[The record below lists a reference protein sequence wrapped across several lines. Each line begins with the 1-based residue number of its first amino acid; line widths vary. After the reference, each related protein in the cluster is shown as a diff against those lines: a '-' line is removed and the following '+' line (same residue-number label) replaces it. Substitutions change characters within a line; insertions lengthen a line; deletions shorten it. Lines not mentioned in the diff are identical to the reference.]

1 MVVTAAVQWNEEK
14 KKKMKRNEDNLRDHW
29 DSIKFINI
37 QIIGVPEGEK

>member
-14 KKKMKRNEDNLRDHW
+14 KKKKKKNEENLRDHW

-37 QIIGVPEGEK
+37 QIKRDPEGEK